1 MTGTAVVIGLGRS
14 GVACA
19 RVLSADGYDVL
30 AVDGRDEPRLRE
42 LAASLPPG
50 VRVQLGG
57 YEPDV
62 VRGAALVCPSPGV
75 PWSSPELELARA
87 LRIPVRSE
95 MALVFERCRGRII
108 GITGTNGKTT
118 TTALCAAVIGEDGRR
133 VHLGGNIGA
142 TMLDRLDTVERG
154 DWVVLELSSFQLE
167 SVEHPKCEIA
177 AVLNI
182 SPDHLDRHGSLD
194 AYVAIKQR
202 VVSHAS
208 RVAVLGYDDPVTRAM
223 AGAATAEVRYF
234 GLDLPGVLGA
244 TVSAGQVVIVDA
256 GGTVPV
262 MAVDDIPL
270 FGSHNVQNV
279 LAATAIGHAAGVDGA
294 HIAAAVRRFTAV
306 PHRLEVVADHDG
318 VLWVNDSKATNV
330 DSATRALEAFD
341 RPIVWLGG
349 GHSKGVP
356 AAELARAAARHAR
369 LAILSG
375 DTAAELDAA
384 LAAEG
389 FDARLVVADLA
400 AAVRA
405 AAERAVPGDVVL
417 LAPGY
422 SSFDQFTSF
431 EERGSAFTQWVL
443 ELTSETRRT

>member
-19 RVLSADGYDVL
+19 RVLAADGYDVL

-42 LAASLPPG
+42 LAATLPAG

-57 YEPDV
+57 YQPDV

-75 PWSSPELELARA
+75 PWTAPELELARA

-95 MALVFERCRGRII
+95 IALVFERCRGRII

-118 TTALCAAVIGEDGRR
+118 TTALCAAVMGEDGRR
-133 VHLGGNIGA
+133 VHLGGNIGT
-142 TMLDRLDTVERG
+142 TMLDRLDTVQSG

-167 SVEHPKCEIA
+167 SVERPRCEIA

-182 SPDHLDRHGSLD
+182 SPDHLDRHGTLE
-194 AYVAIKQR
+194 AYIAIKQR

-208 RVAVLGYDDPVTRAM
+208 RVAVLGFDDPVTRAM
-223 AGAATAEVRYF
+223 AGATAAEVRYF
-234 GLDLPGVLGA
+234 GVDLPGLPGA
-244 TVSAGQVVIVDA
+244 SVAAGQVVIVDA
-256 GGTVPV
+256 ERTVAV
-262 MAVDDIPL
+262 MPVDDIPL
-270 FGSHNVQNV
+270 LGAHNVLNV
-279 LAATAIGHAAGVDGA
+279 LAATAIAHAAGVDRT
-294 HIAAAVRRFTAV
+294 HIAAAVRRFSAV
-306 PHRLEVVADHDG
+306 PHRLQVVADHDG
-318 VLWVNDSKATNV
+318 VLWINDSKATNI

-341 RPIVWLGG
+341 RPVIWLGG
-349 GHSKGVP
+349 GYSKGVP
-356 AAELARAAARHAR
+356 AAEMARAAARHAR

-375 DTAAELDAA
+375 DTAGELDAA

-389 FDARLVVADLA
+389 FDARLVVPDLA
-400 AAVRA
+400 AAVSA

-431 EERGSAFTQWVL
+431 EERGSAFTEWVL
-443 ELTSETRRT
+443 ALTGEERRA